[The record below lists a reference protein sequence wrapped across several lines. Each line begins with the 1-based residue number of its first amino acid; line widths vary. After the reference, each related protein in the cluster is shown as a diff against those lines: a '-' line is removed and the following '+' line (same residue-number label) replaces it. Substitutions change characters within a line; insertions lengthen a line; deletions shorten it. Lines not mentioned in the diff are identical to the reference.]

1 MTEKFKPESAE
12 GNPVGET
19 WGETRKRII
28 LEKVEASGVSGLPV
42 ADVLSILK
50 KYMFAHER
58 EIGGDPDTLGD
69 NVVDNED
76 VRDVLLE
83 FNKQGTVE
91 IKEGRIYLVDKK

>member
-12 GNPVGET
+12 GKPVGET

-28 LEKVEASGVSGLPV
+28 LEKVEVAGVSGLPA

-50 KYMFAHER
+50 KYVFAHER
-58 EIGGDPDTLGD
+58 EIGGDPDMLGD

-76 VRDVLLE
+76 VSDVLLE
-83 FNKQGTVE
+83 LDKQGVVE
-91 IKEGRIYLVDKK
+91 IKEGRIYLVEKK